1 MHDFIN
7 DGISQDRLDVRLEQ
21 IKLQGEGEG
30 EGEGEGVD
38 AVVVVVVVV
47 DGGSSTINPKLFKRS
62 RHTSHHSFSSNPIS
76 NDS

>member
-7 DGISQDRLDVRLEQ
+7 DGISQDRLDVGLEE
-21 IKLQGEGEG
+21 IELEGEG
-30 EGEGEGVD
+30 GDDDAVD
-38 AVVVVVVVV
+38 VVVVVD

-62 RHTSHHSFSSNPIS
+62 RHTSHPFFSSNPIS